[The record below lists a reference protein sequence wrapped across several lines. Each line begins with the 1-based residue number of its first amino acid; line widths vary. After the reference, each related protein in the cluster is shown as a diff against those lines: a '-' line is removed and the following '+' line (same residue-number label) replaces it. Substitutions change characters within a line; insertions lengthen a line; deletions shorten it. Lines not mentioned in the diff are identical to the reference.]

1 MKNRENNTTPV
12 FEFRKVS
19 FCYPEETEP
28 VLKEISFSLYEGE
41 IAVLAGQSGCGKST
55 LLRHMKKN
63 RIPFGEGS
71 GDLLFMG
78 KDLEALSD
86 RQAAAWIGYVGQ
98 DPDSQLV
105 TDKVY
110 HELAFG
116 LENLSVPSERIR
128 RRVAEISEYLGISQL
143 FRKTVDTLSGG
154 QKQIVNLA
162 SVLVMK
168 PKLLILDEPTA
179 QMDPIAANR
188 FIQTLV
194 RLNRDF
200 GTTMMIAEQRLEEV
214 LPAAD
219 RVFFMQD
226 GRLLADGD
234 AGMCGQLLQEGEK
247 KAGKTL
253 AVRGA
258 LPAAVRLSMA
268 CGTDTGA
275 ARADAGGDETDQ
287 TTQSAGK
294 AGAVMPLSVRD
305 GRKWLRGKLE
315 AGRLEVERKARKN
328 GLESWEAE
336 RGRKKKQSGA
346 ESRKAE
352 CEEEKNGTENRRTG
366 RRTGKK
372 EIVLSAKNIIFSY
385 ERGKPVLSDF
395 SMEIEKGEIT
405 AILGGNGSGKTT
417 AVKIMSGV
425 YRKGYRGKIKKDGKT
440 LYLAQ
445 NPQSLFTELSAWEE
459 LLVMGADDAGFRKEA
474 EEMMHFLD
482 LWDVRENNPMDLS
495 GGEKQRLALGKILL
509 RKPDIL
515 FLDEP
520 TKGLDAS
527 FKERLRELFTHMRQ
541 QGIAVVMVSHDLEFC
556 AACATRCGLLF
567 DGSLVSYGTTR
578 EFFAGNS
585 FYTTA
590 VGRITQDLL
599 PDCLLCEDVEKKLQ
613 KFVSGEDRCHDGE

>member
-1 MKNRENNTTPV
+1 MGECVKMKNRRNGTTPV
-12 FEFRKVS
+12 FEFKNLS

-28 VLKEISFSLYEGE
+28 VLKDISFSLYDGE

-55 LLRHMKKN
+55 LLKHMKKN

-78 KDLEALSD
+78 EDLEKMND

-116 LENLSVPSERIR
+116 LENLSVPSEKIR
-128 RRVAEISEYLGISQL
+128 RRVAEISEYLGISSL
-143 FRKTVDTLSGG
+143 FRKEVDTLSGG

-179 QMDPIAANR
+179 QMDPITANR

-214 LPAAD
+214 LQTAD
-219 RVFFMQD
+219 KIFFMQD
-226 GRLLADGD
+226 GELLAAGDARRCGRLL
-234 AGMCGQLLQEGEK
+234 QQGEK
-247 KAGKTL
+247 KAGKAL

-258 LPAAVRLSMA
+258 LPAAVRLYMA
-268 CGTDTGA
+268 CAGESEENRSQDIQPRTSENETGDLWQESYA
-275 ARADAGGDETDQ
+275 WT
-287 TTQSAGK
+287 
-294 AGAVMPLSVRD
+294 PLSVRD
-305 GRKWLRGKLE
+305 GRKWLQERLRGSGMRDRSQE
-315 AGRLEVERKARKN
+315 ADALFPGINSPGPGTEF
-328 GLESWEAE
+328 
-336 RGRKKKQSGA
+336 RGRKKKKHPG
-346 ESRKAE
+346 
-352 CEEEKNGTENRRTG
+352 
-366 RRTGKK
+366 K
-372 EIVLSAKNIIFSY
+372 EIVLSARDITFSY
-385 ERGKPVLSDF
+385 EHGKPVLTDF
-395 SMEIEKGEIT
+395 SMEIEKGEVT

-417 AVKIMSGV
+417 AVKIMSGI
-425 YRKGYRGKIKKDGKT
+425 YRKGYRGKVKKRGKAM
-440 LYLAQ
+440 YLAQ

-459 LLVMGADDAGFRKEA
+459 LLVMGEDHAGFREEA
-474 EEMMHFLD
+474 EEMMRFLD
-482 LWDVRENNPMDLS
+482 LWEVRENHPMDLS

-520 TKGLDAS
+520 TKGLDAA
-527 FKERLRELFTHMRQ
+527 FKEQLRKLFGQMRE
-541 QGIAVVMVSHDLEFC
+541 QGITVVMVSHDLEFC

-567 DGSLVSYGTTR
+567 DGSLVSYGNTR
-578 EFFAGNS
+578 DFFAGNS

-590 VGRITQDLL
+590 VGRITQGLL
-599 PDCLLCEDVEKKLQ
+599 PDCLLCEDVQEQLG
-613 KFVSGEDRCHDGE
+613 KFESREAGSDGGD

>member
-1 MKNRENNTTPV
+1 MINRKNNTTPV

-71 GDLLFMG
+71 GDLFFMG
-78 KDLEALSD
+78 QDLEMVSD
-86 RQAAAWIGYVGQ
+86 RQAAAEIGYVGQ

-128 RRVAEISEYLGISQL
+128 RRVAEISEYLGISQI
-143 FRKTVDTLSGG
+143 FRKPVDTLSGG

-168 PKLLILDEPTA
+168 PRLLILDEPTA

-188 FIQTLV
+188 FLQTLV

-200 GTTMMIAEQRLEEV
+200 GMTMMIAEQRLEEV
-214 LPAAD
+214 LPVAD
-219 RVFFMQD
+219 RVLFMQD

-234 AGMCGQLLQEGEK
+234 ARMCGQLLQEGEK
-247 KAGKTL
+247 KAGEAL

-275 ARADAGGDETDQ
+275 AEADIIAQ
-287 TTQSAGK
+287 PMK
-294 AGAVMPLSVRD
+294 MPGIVTPVSVRD
-305 GRKWLRGKLE
+305 GRKWLRERLE
-315 AGRLEVERKARKN
+315 AGSLEAEHEKRKN
-328 GLESWEAE
+328 GSKNLEVK
-336 RGRKKKQSGA
+336 R
-346 ESRKAE
+346 
-352 CEEEKNGTENRRTG
+352 EEEKNGLENRRTE

-474 EEMMHFLD
+474 EEMLHFLD

-599 PDCLLCEDVEKKLQ
+599 PDCLLCEDVEKKLW
-613 KFVSGEDRCHDGE
+613 KYVSGEDRCHDGE